1 MAAVLLR
8 TVLSRRNFSRATARL
23 PTLAGARHP
32 NRLAF
37 SHLGRRPRH
46 VETRPRPLS
55 SGRRLNYF
63 LADYRET
70 TRHPW
75 FARFQAIVALPS
87 SSNPHPTETRRLS
100 PFHSLNSAVI
110 GFGSSIFPFG

>member
-1 MAAVLLR
+1 MVVAIFLERLKAAELWQALAIE
-8 TVLSRRNFSRATARL
+8 TGWLSLTWAVARDVA
-23 PTLAGARHP
+23 P
-32 NRLAF
+32 
-37 SHLGRRPRH
+37 RPA
-46 VETRPRPLS
+46 PLS

-63 LADYRET
+63 LADCRET

-75 FARFQAIVALPS
+75 FARFQTIVALPS
-87 SSNPHPTETRRLS
+87 SSNPHPTETRRSS